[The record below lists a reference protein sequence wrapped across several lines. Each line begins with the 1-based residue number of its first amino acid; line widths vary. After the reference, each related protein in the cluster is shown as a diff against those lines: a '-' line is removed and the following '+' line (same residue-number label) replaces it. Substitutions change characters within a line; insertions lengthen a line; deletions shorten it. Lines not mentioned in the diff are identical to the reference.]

1 MLKSF
6 IRQVHWLLGITIGLV
21 LPVIGITGAIMSFE
35 DPIMEALSPG
45 TVDVVPQPLP
55 ALTPD
60 QLLARFAVQQ
70 PGAVPTLLIMTP
82 KAGGAARVTYRM
94 PEQQTGEA
102 SRSYLDP
109 YTGSML
115 GMANGQAFFSEVRR
129 IHRFLLLGDEK
140 QGAGK
145 HITAVAAV
153 CLMLFVLSGLYLRWP
168 RRALDWRAWL
178 KPDLKRR
185 GRSLYWSL
193 HAVAGTWFCV
203 IYLIAPLTGLAWA
216 YDWYLRGATTLLTGQ
231 APPQEAP
238 SVPSIAAAA
247 GTKPAAP
254 PEAPKLPQL
263 DTAWNT
269 LQAHEGAGLTSVL
282 ISIPKGSGKPV
293 RMRYLYRDS
302 PNDVAYNLLLV
313 DGNSGAV
320 VKAARYAD
328 QPLGQRIVTA
338 KLAVHGGS
346 FFGLPG
352 AIVFML
358 ASAALPLFP
367 ITGLLL
373 YLGRRR
379 QQRLACQLAAETQAS
394 AGGQQQGAAGESI
407 LIAYAS
413 QSGTAEQ
420 LAWRSAAAL
429 LSGGRHAR
437 VASLATLAVEE
448 LRQTSVLLVVAAT
461 YGAGEAPDKVRGFS
475 RTAMETPADLGRL
488 RYAVLALGD
497 SNYPDFCGFGLAL
510 DGWLAASHA
519 QALFPCLTVDREHA
533 PALQAWRTQ
542 LAALG
547 AVDSDSDSWQA
558 EFVHWRLAER
568 RLLNPGS
575 PGGEAWQVVLDPLD
589 PADLQATAWRAGDI
603 AEIVPR
609 HPQTGLTELPARCY
623 SIASLPADGRLTL
636 LVRKTVLP
644 DGALGLGSGWLTHHA
659 AVGDTIELRIRSNTA
674 FHPPAPQQPAILIGA
689 GTGLAGLLAHLRH
702 RGAQQGASAPAWL
715 LFGERCARSDRWHRE
730 QIEAWQADG
739 TLRQVDLA
747 FSRLDAPGP
756 ATNVLYVQGLLTA
769 NSGAVRRWIIDDGAT
784 VLVCGGLAMARGVH
798 EALLEILG
806 ARALDQLA
814 DAGRYRRDVY

>member
-1 MLKSF
+1 MFKNIIHQL
-6 IRQVHWLLGITIGLV
+6 HWLLGITIGLV
-21 LPVIGITGAIMSFE
+21 LPVVGITGAIMSFE

-45 TVDVVPQPLP
+45 IVDVAPQALP

-60 QLLARFAVQQ
+60 QLLARFVAQQ
-70 PGAVPTLLIMTP
+70 PGAVPTLLIITP
-82 KAGGAARVTYRM
+82 TAGGAARVTYRARG
-94 PEQQTGEA
+94 QQGGEA
-102 SRSYLDP
+102 SRVYLDP
-109 YTGSML
+109 YTGRML
-115 GMANGQAFFSEVRR
+115 GGANGEAFFSEVRR

-153 CLMLFVLSGLYLRWP
+153 TLMLFVLSGLYLRWP
-168 RRALDWRAWL
+168 RRALDWKAWL

-203 IYLIAPLTGLAWA
+203 IYLVAPLTGLAWA

-231 APPQEAP
+231 APPPEAP
-238 SVPSIAAAA
+238 AAPKPAA
-247 GTKPAAP
+247 SKPAAP
-254 PEAPKLPQL
+254 SEAPALPQL

-269 LQAHEGAGLTSVL
+269 LKAHESAALSSVL
-282 ISIPKGSGKPV
+282 ISIPKGSGKPI
-293 RMRYLYRDS
+293 RMRYLYGDS

-313 DGNSGAV
+313 DGGSGAV
-320 VKAARYAD
+320 LKSARYAD
-328 QPLGQRIVTA
+328 QALGQRIITA

-352 AIVFML
+352 SIVFML

-379 QQRLACQLAAETQAS
+379 KQRLALQLAAETEAI
-394 AGGQQQGAAGESI
+394 AGGQPQSGGESV

-429 LSGGRHAR
+429 ISGGRQVR
-437 VASLATLAVEE
+437 VVSLAALTIEE
-448 LRQTSVLLVVAAT
+448 LRQASMLLVVAAT
-461 YGAGEAPDKVRGFS
+461 YGAGEPPDLVRGFA
-475 RTAMETPADLGRL
+475 RTAMAAPADLGRL

-497 SNYPDFCGFGLAL
+497 RSYPDFCGFGLAL
-510 DGWLAASHA
+510 NAWLAASGA
-519 QALFPCLTVDREHA
+519 QALFPCLTADREQ
-533 PALQAWRTQ
+533 PQVLQAWRAQ
-542 LAALG
+542 LAQLG
-547 AVDSDSDSWQA
+547 AVDSSGEGWQNA
-558 EFVHWRLAER
+558 FGRWRLAGR

-589 PADLQATAWRAGDI
+589 PAELHASSWHAGDI
-603 AEIVPR
+603 AEILPGR
-609 HPQTGLTELPARCY
+609 PQAGAGAGEMAHRSY
-623 SIASLPADGRLTL
+623 SIASLPVDGSLTL

-644 DGALGLGSGWLTHHA
+644 DGGLGLGSGWLTHHA
-659 AVGDTIELRIRSNTA
+659 AVGDTIKLRIRSNAA

-730 QIEAWQADG
+730 QIDAWKADG
-739 TLRQVDLA
+739 TLQQVDLA
-747 FSRLDAPGP
+747 FSRDGASGLQAN
-756 ATNVLYVQGLLTA
+756 ALYVQGLLTA
-769 NSGAVRRWIIDDGAT
+769 NADAVRRWILDDGAT
-784 VLVCGGLAMARGVH
+784 ILVCGGLGMARGVH
-798 EALLEILG
+798 EALREILG
-806 ARALDQLA
+806 VQTLEQLA
-814 DAGRYRRDVY
+814 EAARYRRDVY